1 VTGGYGY
8 LFAAKHDV
16 PWQAWFGE
24 RSTGQDVANYVDAVG
39 GVYRAASFDGDRLV
53 SCLFVEPAGHVTE
66 WDATKDLFAGETLSA
81 DQRRLLLSGKAADA
95 AANTGPII
103 CACFGVGRNT
113 ICDALKSGA
122 ARSHLDLGAQL
133 KAGTNCGSC
142 IPELRRLVAETMP
155 DTEQDARREMA
166 TAEN

>member
-1 VTGGYGY
+1 M
-8 LFAAKHDV
+8 
-16 PWQAWFGE
+16 
-24 RSTGQDVANYVDAVG
+24 
-39 GVYRAASFDGDRLV
+39 
-53 SCLFVEPAGHVTE
+53 SCLFVERAGRPTE
-66 WDATKDLFAGETLSA
+66 WDATKDLFAEETLSA

-95 AANTGPII
+95 TANTGPII

-155 DTEQDARREMA
+155 DTEQAAHREMA